1 MSFVLKTVPLHKPK
15 LMANKGFYGYSPSK
29 SAFFAVQKFPHFL
42 CQSHSTG
49 TSLFPYIRAFIRI
62 IVAHYYI
69 IAQAADQGQQPQKQ
83 LTLKIKRG
91 THNIHSFTTG
101 FTQAVCLSTD
111 N

>member
-15 LMANKGFYGYSPSK
+15 LMVNKGFYWYSPSK

-49 TSLFPYIRAFIRI
+49 TSLFPLLTRIHQNNRRTLLHNRAGRGAGTAAAKTINPQNQAWHPQYPEYNYRI
-62 IVAHYYI
+62 Y
-69 IAQAADQGQQPQKQ
+69 
-83 LTLKIKRG
+83 
-91 THNIHSFTTG
+91 TG
-101 FTQAVCLSTD
+101 GVPI